1 MIKLETSLGMIELT
15 DEYFYTVISNA
26 LGSCFGFA
34 GLSKGGGVLD
44 GIKNLFRGKKTRKGI
59 TVRRDGNGLSA
70 DLHIDVTYEMNISA
84 TVRSI
89 VNKVRYTLEEA
100 TGLEV
105 KKVNVFVDGMVR
117 EAE

>member
-1 MIKLETSLGMIELT
+1 MIKLETSLGMIEIS
-15 DEYFYTVISNA
+15 DDYFYTVISNA
-26 LGSCFGFA
+26 LKSCFGFA
-34 GLSKGGGVLD
+34 GLTQSSGVRSGIKRFFKGKNTKD
-44 GIKNLFRGKKTRKGI
+44 GIA
-59 TVRRDGNGLSA
+59 VRRDGNGLSA

-105 KKVNVFVDGMVR
+105 KKINVFVDGMVR
-117 EAE
+117 EPD